1 MSTARAVSR
10 TATTLIATLGL
21 TLCAVGAASAAPAA
35 EDAAAVPVQEA
46 SLNLGMAYGGPVGLV
61 TVALG
66 LGGLIVGVLRR
77 RRVSRKQS

>member
-10 TATTLIATLGL
+10 TATALIATLTL
-21 TLCAVGAASAAPAA
+21 TLCAVGAASAAASEESA
-35 EDAAAVPVQEA
+35 VVPVQEA
-46 SLNLGMAYGGPVGLV
+46 SLSLGMAYGGPVGLV
-61 TVALG
+61 TVTLG